1 MKNGGGGDLEKSFF
15 PSTVKKASEIP
26 SSSPTVSIEEL
37 TPPFRFVKGHDKGKL
52 VSDFWDDLGLAIAK
66 AHGMISMNELK
77 GFSSIESPDLV
88 AQHLHKNVQ
97 VYLLKQLP
105 SYLHCPF

>member
-37 TPPFRFVKGHDKGKL
+37 TPPFRSLKGHDKGKL

-66 AHGMISMNELK
+66 AHNVISMNELK